1 MMKVL
6 LLVCAAA
13 TPHFQCQEGNAR
25 IVMQGPDVGNE
36 ISCAMR
42 SQAYIAGTAIEIGA
56 AEYLK
61 IKCVRTRIG
70 EHNASTTLAKGVP
83 D

>member
-1 MMKVL
+1 MMKVV

-13 TPHFQCQEGNAR
+13 MPHFECQENNAR
-25 IVMQGPDVGNE
+25 VVIQGPDVQNPM
-36 ISCAMR
+36 SCAMR
-42 SQAYIAGTAIEIGA
+42 SQAYFADTVIEIGA

-70 EHNASTTLAKGVP
+70 EHNVG
-83 D
+83 

>member
-13 TPHFQCQEGNAR
+13 TPRFDCQESNAR
-25 IVMQGPDVGNE
+25 VVIQGPEVRNAVA
-36 ISCAMR
+36 CATR
-42 SQAYIAGTAIEIGA
+42 SQAYFAGTVIEIGA

-61 IKCVRTRIG
+61 IKCVRTGIG
-70 EHNASTTLAKGVP
+70 KQNVG
-83 D
+83 

>member
-13 TPHFQCQEGNAR
+13 TPRFECQESTAR
-25 IVMQGPDVGNE
+25 VVIQGPDVSNALG
-36 ISCAMR
+36 CATQ

-61 IKCVRTRIG
+61 IKCIRTRIG
-70 EHNASTTLAKGVP
+70 EHNVG
-83 D
+83 

>member
-13 TPHFQCQEGNAR
+13 TPRFECQENTAR
-25 IVMQGPDVGNE
+25 VVIQGPDARNE
-36 ISCAMR
+36 VACALR
-42 SQAYIAGTAIEIGA
+42 SQAYIAQTAIELDE

-70 EHNASTTLAKGVP
+70 EDNVG
-83 D
+83 